1 MFVAA
6 KLTHTILITASLLR
20 LSGCVR
26 YTMRGSTPMSSSLSN
41 EVGRLATALRLQ
53 RLTPSEQA
61 PYYSHLR
68 LQPETTL
75 EQRIESLRIELQHL
89 RKRL

>member
-1 MFVAA
+1 MTTF
-6 KLTHTILITASLLR
+6 
-20 LSGCVR
+20 LSD
-26 YTMRGSTPMSSSLSN
+26 
-41 EVGRLATALRLQ
+41 EIGRIVSGLRLQ
-53 RLTPSEQA
+53 RLTPSELA